1 MYTEYLFLPPYAF
14 PQPIIN
20 TDIQKYI
27 LTFVNFYFLRIK
39 NQLLDTESRYIV
51 DREERV
57 RGYQNG
63 GYHGGG
69 DMIQHGGRERS
80 VDPDTRDI
88 AKMGYSV
95 YSGNGRNQ
103 SSDNIPMQNV
113 R

>member
-1 MYTEYLFLPPYAF
+1 MLGF
-14 PQPIIN
+14 
-20 TDIQKYI
+20 
-27 LTFVNFYFLRIK
+27 RIK

-95 YSGNGRNQ
+95 YSGNGNGRNQ